1 MKIKVDIHDN
11 LPLNKIIEIPKV
23 TRVIRAVVLENY
35 KYNSQV
41 F

>member
-1 MKIKVDIHDN
+1 MKIKVDIHY

-23 TRVIRAVVLENY
+23 TRVIRAVFLENY